1 MRFVHLLIAGLFF
14 LAAYWQL
21 NDPDPELWV
30 AAYGAVA
37 VLAVYSAFKPT
48 PRMIVLVLA
57 TVLGVW
63 WATYLSDFI
72 SWVGDGFP
80 TITGSMKAES
90 PYVELVREFLGLTLT
105 LGALGWYYSRSRV
118 AVR

>member
-1 MRFVHLLIAGLFF
+1 MRFVHLGLAALFF
-14 LAAYWQL
+14 LCAYWQI

-30 AAYGAVA
+30 SAYGAVA
-37 VLAVYSAFKPT
+37 VLAAYSAFRPT

-63 WATYLSDFI
+63 WATYLPAFVG
-72 SWVGDGFP
+72 WVGDGFP
-80 TITGSMKAES
+80 SITGAMKAES
-90 PYVELVREFLGLTLT
+90 PYIELVREFIGLTLM